1 MKELEIESEFL
12 SAKEVAKRLRVNIIT
27 VRKLIDKK
35 ELNSYKIGSRF
46 RIKISDIEQYL
57 NKIKTINN
65 I

>member
-57 NKIKTINN
+57 NK
-65 I
+65 